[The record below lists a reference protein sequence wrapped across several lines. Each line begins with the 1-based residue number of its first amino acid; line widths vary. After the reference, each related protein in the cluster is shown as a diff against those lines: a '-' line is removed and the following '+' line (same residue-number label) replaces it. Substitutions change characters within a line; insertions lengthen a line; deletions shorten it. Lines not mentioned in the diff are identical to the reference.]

1 MLTSET
7 EFVNLSGRQRSA
19 SGPARRAGNGA
30 EPRSADEKQQQSV
43 REHRKVFPC
52 RLHQRRPMSSPIN
65 SPNPAAIATA
75 FTGLSPTCSRTTSA
89 AS

>member
-30 EPRSADEKQQQSV
+30 EPRTADEK
-43 REHRKVFPC
+43 
-52 RLHQRRPMSSPIN
+52 
-65 SPNPAAIATA
+65 
-75 FTGLSPTCSRTTSA
+75 
-89 AS
+89 